1 MSRSSDTRQRTRE
14 AAAKLVVGGK
24 HPHEITV
31 DAIYAVIQQGS
42 RTTINDALKAW
53 REERT
58 KVDALGADLPP
69 ALADTM
75 RSLWVSAVEQGER
88 VFLEQRQALED
99 QVATETARADTAAR
113 QRDEI
118 QGALDRAVA
127 VGDAEKTAHVQTR
140 DELARTRAAVAAA
153 ETHAVHLEQQLT
165 CVRDE
170 AARDRAALQA
180 ALERQ
185 AAEFQET
192 LANRDRGYQAELDK
206 ATTRLQSVQDHM
218 LQNIDAAR
226 EAQKR
231 AEAQQAKLQQ
241 RVDTLQADI
250 TDLRVKHAEQGR
262 ELHLQRDREATLS
275 EALQRSRDD
284 SQRLA
289 IDLAGANG
297 QLSAAASQV
306 AAAEDRA
313 RVAEARLD
321 RTLAEVQAQTPNTV
335 PADQA
340 RPSKRR

>member
-14 AAAKLVVGGK
+14 AAAQLVASGK
-24 HPHEITV
+24 RPHEITV

-58 KVDALGADLPP
+58 KVDALGTDLPP

-75 RSLWVSAVEQGER
+75 RSLWVSAVEHGEQI
-88 VFLEQRQALED
+88 FLEQRQAFED
-99 QVATETARADTAAR
+99 KVAAETARADTAVH
-113 QRDEI
+113 QRDET
-118 QGALDRAVA
+118 QRALDRAVA
-127 VGDAEKTAHVQTR
+127 AGDAEKTAHAQTR
-140 DELARTRAAVAAA
+140 DNLARTRAAVAAA
-153 ETHAVHLEQQLT
+153 ETRAAELDQQLT
-165 CVRDE
+165 RVREE
-170 AARDRAALQA
+170 AARDHAALQA

-185 AAEFQET
+185 AAEFQQT
-192 LANRDRGYQAELDK
+192 LASRDHGYQAELDK
-206 ATTRLQSVQDHM
+206 ATTRLQSAQDHM
-218 LQNIDAAR
+218 LQHIDAAR

-262 ELHLQRDREATLS
+262 ELHLQRDREAALS
-275 EALQRSRDD
+275 EALQRLRDEN
-284 SQRLA
+284 QFLA
-289 IDLAGANG
+289 IGLAGSNG
-297 QLSAAASQV
+297 QLSAAASRI

-321 RTLAEVQAQTPNTV
+321 RTLAEAQARSPDTA
-335 PADQA
+335 PADQGGP
-340 RPSKRR
+340 RKRR

>member
-14 AAAKLVVGGK
+14 AAAQLVAGGK
-24 HPHEITV
+24 RPHEITV

-75 RSLWVSAVEQGER
+75 RSLWVSAVEHAER

-99 QVATETARADTAAR
+99 QVATETARADAALR
-113 QRDEI
+113 QRDDV
-118 QGALDRAVA
+118 QAALDHAVDA
-127 VGDAEKTAHVQTR
+127 GDAEKTAHVQTR
-140 DELARTRAAVAAA
+140 DELAKARTAVAAA
-153 ETHAVHLEQQLT
+153 ETHAADLEQQLT
-165 CVRDE
+165 RVREE
-170 AARDRAALQA
+170 AARDHTALQA

-185 AAEFQET
+185 VAEFHET
-192 LANRDRGYQAELDK
+192 MANRDRGYQTELDK
-206 ATTRLQSVQDHM
+206 TTTRLQSAQDHM
-218 LQNIDAAR
+218 LQNVDAAR

-231 AEAQQAKLQQ
+231 AEVQQAKLQQ

-250 TDLRVKHAEQGR
+250 TNLRVKHAEQGR
-262 ELHLQRDREATLS
+262 ELHLQRDREAALS
-275 EALQRSRDD
+275 EAFQRSRDE
-284 SQRLA
+284 SQRMA

-297 QLSAAASQV
+297 QLSAAANQI

-313 RVAEARLD
+313 RVAEARLE
-321 RTLAEVQAQTPNTV
+321 RTLAEAQARTPETA

-340 RPSKRR
+340 GPRKRR